1 MMFAALA
8 GRGRVVKL
16 APVCGGHPAR
26 AATEQGREAD
36 DEEESGSKAHDEPFI
51 MMKALPE
58 PSQGVPP
65 IVDAGVR
72 LLVLGSLPG
81 IQSLRAAQYYAHPR
95 NGFWPLMAGVIG
107 APLVSLPYA
116 DRLAA
121 LLEHGVGLW
130 DVVAE
135 ARRTGSLDAA
145 MRDIVANP
153 LEELIRRLPRLQA
166 IGFNGATAARIGRR
180 TLGPTGLTLIDLPSS
195 SAAFTLSLAQK
206 AERWSALTH
215 FVDSP
220 PPQRP
225 PFPA

>member
-1 MMFAALA
+1 MFAALA
-8 GRGRVVKL
+8 GRGRVVQL
-16 APVCGGHPAR
+16 APVGGGYPAR
-26 AATEQGREAD
+26 AAAEQGREAD

-51 MMKALPE
+51 MMETLPE
-58 PSQGVPP
+58 LSQGVPP
-65 IVDAGVR
+65 VVNAGVR

-81 IQSLRAAQYYAHPR
+81 VQSLRAEQYYAHPR
-95 NGFWPLMAGVIG
+95 NGFWPLMEGVIG

-116 DRLAA
+116 DRLAT

-153 LEELIRRLPRLQA
+153 LEELIGRLPRLQA
-166 IGFNGATAARIGRR
+166 IGFNGATAAKIGRR
-180 TLGPTGLTLIDLPSS
+180 TLGPIRLTLVDLPSS
-195 SAAFTLSLAQK
+195 SPAFTLSLAQK

-215 FVDSP
+215 FVDRP
-220 PPQRP
+220 PRQRP